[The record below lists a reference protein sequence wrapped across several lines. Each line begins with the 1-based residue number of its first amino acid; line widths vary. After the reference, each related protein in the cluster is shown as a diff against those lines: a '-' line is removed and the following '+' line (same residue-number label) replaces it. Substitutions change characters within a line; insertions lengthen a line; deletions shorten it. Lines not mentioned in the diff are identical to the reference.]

1 MARSFTGYRKTPAVN
16 SAEPVLTVLAWGNE
30 SRGDDGAGPII
41 ARRIKALDRRGIEVI
56 EDLQLHIEHVMD
68 LESDVP
74 VLFVDASVAIDAGFS
89 IERIGPVEDNSYS
102 THTVSPH
109 ALLHLFEKTHK
120 RTAPDAWLLQICGTS
135 FELGDEIS
143 EATTR
148 YLEDAWRFLSAEL
161 LAEEVPIVP
170 GWPGNVLGDGIAYP
184 DVGSRK
190 PDGGGPVDRP

>member
-1 MARSFTGYRKTPAVN
+1 MARSSTVCRKIPTVN
-16 SAEPVLTVLAWGNE
+16 SAEPALTVLAWGNE

-74 VLFVDASVAIDAGFS
+74 VLFVDASVAIDTGFS
-89 IERIGPVEDNSYS
+89 IERIGPIEDNSYS

-109 ALLHLFEKTHK
+109 ALLHLFEKTRK
-120 RTAPDAWLLQICGTS
+120 KTAPDAWLLHICGRS
-135 FELGDEIS
+135 FELGDAVS
-143 EATTR
+143 EATAQ
-148 YLEDAWRFLSAEL
+148 YVEDAWRFLFSEL
-161 LAEEVPIVP
+161 LAEEIPLVP

-184 DVGSRK
+184 HVGSRK
-190 PDGGGPVDRP
+190 PDSGGPVDRA